1 MKLPELEK
9 IITALRKD
17 HGVTIILS
25 SQEKVNIT
33 FNNLSLYTNE
43 SIVDIDISEMPA
55 NLPSFEQV
63 KKWFILGV
71 VFMNKQTLH
80 RISSLNTKT
89 NITRPICIGS
99 EWLSINEFCQKYTY
113 CSGRIINNINTY

>member
-17 HGVTIILS
+17 YGVTIILLS
-25 SQEKVNIT
+25 EAKVNIT
-33 FNNLSLYTNE
+33 FNNLFSYINE

-55 NLPSFEQV
+55 NLPSFEQI
-63 KKWFILGV
+63 KKWFMQGV

-80 RISSLNTKT
+80 RISSLNTKA
-89 NITRPICIGS
+89 NIIRPICIGS
-99 EWLSINEFCQKYTY
+99 EWLSINEFCRKYTH
-113 CSGRIINNINTY
+113 CSGRIIDNIYT